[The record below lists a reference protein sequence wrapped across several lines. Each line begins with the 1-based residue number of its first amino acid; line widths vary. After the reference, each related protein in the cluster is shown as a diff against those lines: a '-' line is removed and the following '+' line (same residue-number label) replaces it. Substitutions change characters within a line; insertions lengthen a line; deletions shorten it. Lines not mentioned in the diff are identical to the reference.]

1 MESSCPTLEGLLFLS
16 VKAVTFSGGCYMT
29 ETLTNHIKLGKREE
43 SKRKMFPFS
52 QESLLVTLCM
62 QQLRYEKLVYCFLK
76 KNAKWRNRIHSLE
89 KEKLLVDENL
99 ATKSP
104 LHQELLLQY

>member
-1 MESSCPTLEGLLFLS
+1 
-16 VKAVTFSGGCYMT
+16 MT
-29 ETLTNHIKLGKREE
+29 ETLTNPIKLGKREE
-43 SKRKMFPFS
+43 SKCKMFPFS

-62 QQLRYEKLVYCFLK
+62 QQLRYEKVGLLLPKK
-76 KNAKWRNRIHSLE
+76 KNAKRRNRIHSLE

-104 LHQELLLQY
+104 LHHELLLQY